1 MNSVIADTVEKLIR
15 TFIAQIADYTQM
27 IDSNTSTTKK
37 LVAENSQIELQISAL
52 KLKHKQNEEKQKK
65 LSEER
70 LVLECTLK
78 ELNTVDHDVLGYKFR
93 KNIEEELRIDVIT
106 TFQCSEHYDETN
118 SHPFNFPSS
127 TSTRTPHIIEDVLTL
142 EGIID
147 EGVDFCG
154 LDAFDHLTSSITTI
168 TFVSQHETQSK
179 KNARRRANRKY
190 DNMSAKLDIFDK
202 LSESYYTT
210 QHNRITYY
218 HYVDEMKAIIRDTKN
233 KNGLKT
239 TNLLSLLNQYN
250 KPFLVNGQ
258 SLLTME
264 GYLALCNEASL

>member
-1 MNSVIADTVEKLIR
+1 MNSVITNTVEKLIR

-52 KLKHKQNEEKQKK
+52 LMKKKQNEEKQKK
-65 LSEER
+65 LNEER
-70 LVLECTLK
+70 LVLECTLEGLK
-78 ELNTVDHDVLGYKFR
+78 KVDQDVLAYKFR
-93 KNIEEELRIDVIT
+93 KGIEEELPIDIIT
-106 TFQCSEHYDETN
+106 IDQCSEHYSKTK
-118 SHPFNFPSS
+118 SHPFVFPSP
-127 TSTRTPHIIEDVLTL
+127 TSTRTPNIIEDVLTL

-168 TFVSQHETQSK
+168 TFVSQHETQSN
-179 KNARRRANRKY
+179 KNARRRARKY
-190 DNMSAKLDIFDK
+190 DNMSAKLDIFDV
-202 LSESYYTT
+202 LPEFNYTT
-210 QHNRITYY
+210 QHRRSICW
-218 HYVDEMKAIIRDTKN
+218 HHVDEMKAIIRDTKN
-233 KNGLKT
+233 NNGLKT

-250 KPFLVNGQ
+250 KYCLVDGQ